1 MSSFFIST
9 QYGGECSTSR
19 PGRFTSGEKKQPVSA
34 RWRTKWAR
42 QTKLLENRK
51 LLALLGIEQRFV
63 VSAVHSVA
71 VTLILHDL
79 LQV

>member
-1 MSSFFIST
+1 MVDSV
-9 QYGGECSTSR
+9 QLHA
-19 PGRFTSGEKKQPVSA
+19 PAALPPAKKKQFVSA
-34 RWRTKWAR
+34 RWRTEWAR
-42 QTKLLENRK
+42 ETKLLENRK